1 MMGIKQRLKSGE
13 EYDFIYARGQYCYL
27 VNNAKLKKRI
37 KKRMSRRRRKE
48 NKESSWYMQS

>member
-13 EYDFIYARGQYCYL
+13 EYDFIYARGQCCYL